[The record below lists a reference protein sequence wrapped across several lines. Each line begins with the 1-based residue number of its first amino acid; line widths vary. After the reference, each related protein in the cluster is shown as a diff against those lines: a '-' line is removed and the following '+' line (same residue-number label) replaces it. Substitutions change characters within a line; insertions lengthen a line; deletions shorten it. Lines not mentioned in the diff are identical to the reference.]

1 MTQGKTEGLVDR
13 KSLRGTTRS
22 GRFLLKHLT
31 RTLAERRSRL
41 RPQGWRTLAKTG
53 LCRLRKGGSE
63 DQFWLKRELREACL
77 KFARGESLRHEA
89 AQWGHSP
96 RDGILSASHLLA
108 EGLPSAT
115 TKTSNGELFQLTGA
129 YEQNGSCL
137 LCRVLCPRGTRLLL
151 PYTSTKIK

>member
-1 MTQGKTEGLVDR
+1 MDG

-31 RTLAERRSRL
+31 RTLAGCRSRL
-41 RPQGWRTLAKTG
+41 RLQGCRTLAKTG

-77 KFARGESLRHEA
+77 RFARGERLLHEA
-89 AQWGHSP
+89 AQWERSP

-115 TKTSNGELFQLTGA
+115 TKTSNRELLQHA
-129 YEQNGSCL
+129 DKCL
-137 LCRVLCPRGTRLLL
+137 
-151 PYTSTKIK
+151 